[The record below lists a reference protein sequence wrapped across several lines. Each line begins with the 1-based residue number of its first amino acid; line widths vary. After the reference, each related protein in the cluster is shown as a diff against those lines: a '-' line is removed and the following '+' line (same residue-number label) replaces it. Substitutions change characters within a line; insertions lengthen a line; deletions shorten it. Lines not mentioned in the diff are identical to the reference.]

1 MITLINRQADIHDPH
16 LSQADIVI
24 EAGDSLD
31 SVKKSRSS
39 VFGKSAS
46 FLA

>member
-1 MITLINRQADIHDPH
+1 MITLINRQSYIPDPH

-24 EAGDSLD
+24 ETGDSLD

-39 VFGKSAS
+39 VFGKSAP